1 MSRIEDKKSIL
12 TDISLKKKDLLMM
25 RIKHSSGD
33 ANAVKNMKNVKK
45 EVARLFTKLN
55 AKYN

>member
-1 MSRIEDKKSIL
+1 MSKIEDKKL
-12 TDISLKKKDLLMM
+12 FLQDISLKKKSLLMM

-33 ANAVKNMKNVKK
+33 FEVTKNIKKTRK

-55 AKYN
+55 VK